1 MPVARLTAE
10 ISIPAAQSIKD
21 RRQVV
26 RSMKDKLRH
35 GFNVSVAEVDGHSH
49 PSESIVAAA
58 AIAEGRRE
66 AREPLE
72 RIIDALAVHPR
83 VELLDHALIE
93 V

>member
-1 MPVARLTAE
+1 MHVATLRLAIRVRDCRVARV
-10 ISIPAAQSIKD
+10 K
-21 RRQVV
+21 RR
-26 RSMKDKLRH
+26 RIRAILEKLH
-35 GFNVSVAEVDGHSH
+35 KHFNVSVAEVDGHNH